1 VCLAAAVPSKRDL
14 LALTKAIQSEF
25 STAAAEGD
33 ASLVALL
40 CKEFLK
46 TVRLMLS
53 KIEGMVAHS
62 ADTRTIF
69 SANNFARSQ
78 GQLHNANLLVLLV
91 QFKEALQKIPSQVQA
106 AGADS
111 GASLLDRDNRAGGSL
126 GGSAAASGSSAAGIR
141 ALEAAVATTARLIE
155 DLAARQIMDP
165 VVALLSSYVTSLA
178 VAVHKEGVVSSVPA
192 PSPGPAQS
200 PAVGGGP
207 GAGNPGGYTGK
218 APAPPGT
225 PLDAS
230 AQDCSV
236 AVQTLLRNL
245 PVMLKS
251 HVLCLPKCDAVTNA
265 TEEIYVSLH
274 ASSLPPCWFPHILSI
289 PFVLSPC
296 YCHLRRCAPCTAT

>member
-1 VCLAAAVPSKRDL
+1 MVLLLAFADFDLLCTETAAVPSKRDL
-14 LALTKAIQSEF
+14 LALTKAIQAEF
-25 STAAAEGD
+25 SNAAAEGD

-53 KIEGMVAHS
+53 KIEGMVVHS

-91 QFKEALQKIPSQVQA
+91 QFKEALQKIPSQVMA
-106 AGADS
+106 AGSDS
-111 GASLLDRDNRAGGSL
+111 AASLLDRESRTSSDTG
-126 GGSAAASGSSAAGIR
+126 AAAAAAAGASAAGIR
-141 ALEAAVATTARLIE
+141 ALEGAVATTARLIE

-165 VVALLSSYVTSLA
+165 VVALLSSYVTSIA
-178 VAVHKEGVVSSVPA
+178 VAVQKEGVISAPA
-192 PSPGPAQS
+192 PSPAPAQS
-200 PAVGGGP
+200 PAVSGGGP

-218 APAPPGT
+218 APAAPGT

-245 PVMLKS
+245 PVLLKS
-251 HVLCLPKCDAVTNA
+251 HVLCLPKCEAVTNA
-265 TEEIYVSLH
+265 TEEIYVSIR
-274 ASSLPPCWFPHILSI
+274 S
-289 PFVLSPC
+289 VLSC
-296 YCHLRRCAPCTAT
+296 SNTSYLACALISPYS